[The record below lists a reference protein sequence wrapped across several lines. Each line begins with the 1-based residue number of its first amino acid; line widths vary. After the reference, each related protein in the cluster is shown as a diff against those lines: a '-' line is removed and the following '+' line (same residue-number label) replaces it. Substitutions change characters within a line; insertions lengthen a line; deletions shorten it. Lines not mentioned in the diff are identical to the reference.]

1 MFLVCLMILIFHY
14 LSQQRKYYPKAGEI
28 LMKLGCNWILNSNS
42 LEGGPHNIS
51 VAPTMVVYKSGFPSL
66 LEFSAEF
73 NQKPYKS

>member
-1 MFLVCLMILIFHY
+1 
-14 LSQQRKYYPKAGEI
+14 
-28 LMKLGCNWILNSNS
+28 MKLGCNWILNSNS